1 MIANVE
7 MAAAWDGPEGE
18 HWAEHADH
26 YEAAGPGHWDALVAT
41 GVLAPGADVLDIG
54 CGTGSSSRDAARLV
68 APGAVVGFD
77 LSGPMLARARVAGAD
92 IDNLTFVQGDAQV
105 HPFETETFDVAISVF
120 GAMFFG
126 DPVAAFTNIGKAVRP
141 GGRLAVLAWQELAR
155 NGWLVDLRS
164 ALAVGRDLPAPPL
177 SMPGPF
183 GLADPDHVREVLDAA
198 GFSHVDLQPVAAP
211 MRFGADAEDAYAFIS
226 STGMARG
233 LTQELDD
240 AAKEQA
246 FANVRDLVERRETS
260 DGVFFDS
267 ASWLITATRG

>member
-26 YEAAGPGHWDALVAT
+26 YEGTGPGHWDALVAT
-41 GVLAPGADVLDIG
+41 GVLAPGTGVLDIG
-54 CGTGSSSRDAARLV
+54 CGTGKSSRDAARLV

-77 LSGPMLARARVAGAD
+77 LSGPMLARARVAAAD
-92 IDNLTFVQGDAQV
+92 LDNLTFVQGDAQV

-164 ALAVGRDLPAPPL
+164 ALAVGRDLPAPPP

-183 GLADPDHVREVLDAA
+183 GLADPDHVRDVLDAA
-198 GFSHVDLQPVAAP
+198 GFSGVDLQPVAAP
-211 MRFGADAEDAYAFIS
+211 MRFGADAEDAYAFL
-226 STGMARG
+226 STVGMTKG

-240 AAKEQA
+240 GAKKQA
-246 FANVRDLVERRETS
+246 FANLRDLLERRETS
-260 DGVFFDS
+260 DGVLFDS
-267 ASWLITATRG
+267 ASWLITATKG